1 MKNNI
6 VISAYDFLAVAD
18 KKELFVEAGQRLQ
31 IQEEKPISIYPCG
44 QQKSMAF
51 ILDFQAQQNS
61 NFYYVIDNNDDRIF
75 YLTNGAYCQNFIIA
89 TQNINGN
96 DCKFELGE
104 KEMTISYLQFKKV
117 LHLQNAFEKYQTGIM
132 GDNVYILLT
141 STYKQDLILFN
152 TISGKVEIL
161 SGDRIQITSANILLS
176 KTLDNIAR
184 HIVEEEY
191 IITNQGLVKKSQA
204 INYANGRPIIVTAS
218 QVVPYAFLQALQ
230 VGDISL
236 ASSYLDISMRRKI
249 DDEHLKEYFGE
260 IQSFYA
266 VDLQTYFVKTR
277 DSKDI
282 YKFTI
287 IDNKI
292 CEIDNI
298 Q

>member
-1 MKNNI
+1 
-6 VISAYDFLAVAD
+6 
-18 KKELFVEAGQRLQ
+18 
-31 IQEEKPISIYPCG
+31 
-44 QQKSMAF
+44 
-51 ILDFQAQQNS
+51 
-61 NFYYVIDNNDDRIF
+61 
-75 YLTNGAYCQNFIIA
+75 
-89 TQNINGN
+89 
-96 DCKFELGE
+96 
-104 KEMTISYLQFKKV
+104 
-117 LHLQNAFEKYQTGIM
+117 
-132 GDNVYILLT
+132 
-141 STYKQDLILFN
+141 
-152 TISGKVEIL
+152 
-161 SGDRIQITSANILLS
+161 LS

-204 INYANGRPIIVTAS
+204 INYANGRPIIVTAKE
-218 QVVPYAFLQALQ
+218 VIPYAFLQALQ

-266 VDLQTYFVKTR
+266 IDLQTYFVKTR

-282 YKFTI
+282 YKFTL